1 VASPVASGRLFA
13 PNIDFL
19 GTEAKA
25 LRFHKTEG
33 ANNHIKQGDT
43 LVFAYNPIGVTD
55 NRLPAM
61 LTIAIH
67 SYFEGKEH
75 AMFAR
80 ISIGDESIAFQRDFD
95 SQPRSKSA
103 DSS

>member
-1 VASPVASGRLFA
+1 MASPVASGRLFA

-43 LVFAYNPIGVTD
+43 LIFAYNPIGVTD

-67 SYFEGKEH
+67 GSFEGKEH

-80 ISIGDESIAFQRDFD
+80 ISIGDESIAFQQDFEF
-95 SQPRSKSA
+95 QPRSKRA
-103 DSS
+103 DSP